1 MIHLLNFKGEI
12 IDFISE
18 DDGALFEAVHDRQQK
33 DKKETFDFT
42 ILSSRAEKFRER
54 NRVIT
59 KDSNG
64 QYREFIITGIS
75 DDMDG
80 LTDIQTNASYLEDI
94 GTAKPFVPGKLEN
107 MTTSQALYEVLRD
120 TGWEVAPD
128 TEYNGLKTTT
138 WTAHKAPYDVALQ
151 LETTYDMEL
160 DFYIELGSNKVEH
173 RYAVLKKPKRLFKG
187 KEVKFGKDLTG
198 LSREID
204 FSEIKTALMVVGPE
218 DDDGNT
224 TEVIVTDDQAQEQF
238 GLPQRYI
245 WDVYK
250 PESQNSDITERRLK
264 ALGENELDKIKTAS
278 VTYEISSLD
287 IDYLHQHESTS
298 IGDTIR
304 VKDTDFNPPLYLEAD
319 VIGEEYDLLGKESV
333 YSFGKVIRYREE
345 DLTQFFRQ
353 RLQEIREKL
362 NDDITN
368 LNTQLQ
374 ETAEY
379 TEKYYEQKIVK
390 QPEPPTNPVDDMLW
404 YDTSNPDV
412 SVLRRYRNGE
422 WHNQTASDVQ
432 QLGGMTREETIYNEL
447 VSTFEDLQLQHTMLQ
462 SDVYDVINSQYLVDT
477 QLKEQVQTDL
487 DSVSVVFNQIKTN
500 LDSMDKDTA
509 TIGKLMDTQA
519 MFQDYRE
526 NLQKLNDSLQNAKI
540 SIDERLKLLQQQYT
554 EEKLN
559 DAMTEVAKTLPNG
572 EWNSETGQLLADI
585 PNQEQLT
592 DLRTSLQAYTDG
604 QISNL
609 NSVLGKEI
617 DSKINTTKN
626 EISASI
632 SSVERKIDGIEVGGR
647 NLIRNSE
654 KITDYIILSNVEK
667 AGTYSLG
674 FEPHFTENIPSEFG
688 VYNGRNIVILPNDKP
703 RITHTFEVSE
713 DRIGKDIRL
722 FFGGTYMTHGDFT
735 NNGYISKVKL
745 EYGNVATDWTPAP
758 EDIED
763 RISNSKQ
770 EAQNAAIA
778 DAENK
783 LKPITTRVATTESDI
798 KVLQDGLK
806 LTATK
811 TEVEQTLNDKLTP
824 IQNQVNEQ
832 KATLDVLP
840 EQIASK
846 VSKSDYTT
854 DQNNIVS
861 RLDSAETERQQLSD
875 EINDRVT
882 LKNYETFKN
891 EITEDVNSV
900 QVGARNLLR
909 NSLTLEKYFDEPRE
923 SNIVD
928 VFDTNYAH
936 VTSSSL
942 FGYLVAT
949 ANRNKF
955 KPNTYTFSM
964 YVKTDTPFSMKVGY
978 RDNAPAIY
986 GNIDVTTEW
995 KRIVITFTTTEITT
1009 TGRYIYWYPNGN
1021 NLYFSHP
1028 KLETGNKV
1036 TDWSPAPEDI
1046 QEQITKAEQEAKKA
1060 SQDYTDAQDELAL
1073 TKANAY
1079 ADGVVSDEEQR
1090 AIEDAEQKLEQAKS
1104 HAVQKATE
1112 SEKIAKEYAES
1123 KVDNLN
1129 VGTRNLLLNSKERD
1143 DFIGLDE
1150 NYRYI
1155 SYELTQP
1162 LTVGREYTLAFEIY
1176 DLSGEPVRRVSY
1188 LPYDPTGERR
1198 DISVYD
1204 DEVKATFTATEQSM
1218 LMYIYKGL
1226 SGATDPTKEMVIK
1239 NAMLVEGNKVGDYS
1253 EAPEIID
1260 TRLTEM
1266 ETSITQNGEQI
1277 QDRVSLT
1284 EYNKT
1289 NKTLSQVISTL
1300 TQDTTNGLTYTFDEN
1315 GKITSFNV
1323 GNDGVK
1329 IRGDSVDIT
1338 VNDDFKVVA
1347 QDLNNKVDQD
1357 NIINRL
1363 NLSPEGLDIDVNNLG
1378 IRGGDSNE
1386 YLKLENDTIELHGS
1400 YTRTWQNSTDTN
1412 NVFTRFKDGHLR
1424 FRNNDFDRSIYIS
1437 DFGISTY
1444 LDGDP
1449 RNASGTLEFFDYT
1462 YDSGA
1467 RGVTLQSGLGVVALR
1482 ADSNRMVIEADDTVN
1497 IGSNKYSVYL
1507 RPYSNSRV
1515 GVNEFQFYVKL
1526 NPTADATDGV
1536 IKYGNITGSGTKM
1549 GSGIRFSKSQPIV
1562 YATNDNGDMGSGY
1575 FHAKGFQ
1582 GDWITKN
1589 TNVYACVNGELRVTD
1604 INGYNGGD
1612 IKYKDIRFKNYY
1624 ATSSE
1629 KYKYDIQKW
1638 DYEVLDVIKNDLQ
1651 LYSFKREEERGSDY
1665 ERNHRGV
1672 VIERETPTE
1681 WVHRDGVDNYEMLS
1695 WSLKAIQELAHAKDE
1710 QDEKIKEQSRIIEE
1724 QEKRMDD
1731 QEERLKKLEEL
1742 INAK

>member
-18 DDGALFEAVHDRQQK
+18 DDGALFEAAHDRQQK

-107 MTTSQALYEVLRD
+107 MTTSQALYEALRD

-173 RYAVLKKPKRLFKG
+173 RYAILKQPKRLFKG
-187 KEVKFGKDLTG
+187 KEIVFGKDLTG

-204 FSEIKTALMVVGPE
+204 FTEIKTALMVVGPE

-250 PESQNSDITERRLK
+250 PESQDSDITERRLK

-319 VIGEEYDLLGKESV
+319 VIGEEYDLLGKQSV
-333 YSFGKVIRYREE
+333 YSFGKVIRYSEE

-379 TEKYYEQKIVK
+379 TEKYYEQKIIK

-412 SVLRRYRNGE
+412 AVLRRYRNGE

-447 VSTFEDLQLQHTMLQ
+447 ISTFEDLQLQHTMLQ
-462 SDVYDVINSQYLVDT
+462 TDVYDVINSQYLVDT
-477 QLKEQVQTDL
+477 ELKEQVQTDL

-509 TIGKLMDTQA
+509 TIGKLVDTQA

-554 EEKLN
+554 EEKFN
-559 DAMTEVAKTLPNG
+559 DAMTEVANTLPNG

-592 DLRTSLQAYTDG
+592 DLKTTVNAYVDG
-604 QISNL
+604 EIKTLNDNL
-609 NSVLGKEI
+609 V
-617 DSKINTTKN
+617 DKINTDITATK
-626 EISASI
+626 EELSASV
-632 SSVERKIDGIEVGGR
+632 SSVQEQVNGLEVGAR
-647 NLIRNSE
+647 NLLVSYADQYNGLVKS
-654 KITDYIILSNVEK
+654 YIES
-667 AGTYSLG
+667 TQG
-674 FEPHFTENIPSEFG
+674 FEFSGWGVDLYSSEYINQKLKPEETYTISYDVEVIGLTDVDQQLEPTELGTGLILFDRATNDYLMHSRKETPREIGYTEHISETFEMKPG
-688 VYNGRNIVILPNDKP
+688 DYDLVAYSNLFRGSVIVDDTTNDDTNDSTETTQP
-703 RITHTFEVSE
+703 TTDEQNTETETNTAETTTDDTTSTQEPTQDTTTTDGTTDGTTDTTQTVEVSE
-713 DRIGKDIRL
+713 SDTIRI
-722 FFGGTYMTHGDFT
+722 T
-735 NNGYISKVKL
+735 NLKL
-745 EYGNVATDWTPAP
+745 EKGTVATDWTPAP
-758 EDIED
+758 EDFQNDLNSVSTSVEEQSTEISLMKDNIELKAD
-763 RISNSKQ
+763 KTTVTQQLGDVESKVQ
-770 EAQNAAIA
+770 DNKAQLGI
-778 DAENK
+778 
-783 LKPITTRVATTESDI
+783 
-798 KVLQDGLK
+798 
-806 LTATK
+806 
-811 TEVEQTLNDKLTP
+811 QTDEIN
-824 IQNQVNEQ
+824 
-832 KATLDVLP
+832 
-840 EQIASK
+840 SK
-846 VSKSDYTT
+846 VSESKYTA
-854 DQNNIVS
+854 DQENVVS
-861 RLDSAETERQQLSD
+861 RLDSAETERQQLSN

-882 LKNYETFKN
+882 L
-891 EITEDVNSV
+891 TEY
-900 QVGARNLLR
+900 Q
-909 NSLTLEKYFDEPRE
+909 
-923 SNIVD
+923 
-928 VFDTNYAH
+928 
-936 VTSSSL
+936 
-942 FGYLVAT
+942 
-949 ANRNKF
+949 
-955 KPNTYTFSM
+955 
-964 YVKTDTPFSMKVGY
+964 
-978 RDNAPAIY
+978 
-986 GNIDVTTEW
+986 
-995 KRIVITFTTTEITT
+995 
-1009 TGRYIYWYPNGN
+1009 
-1021 NLYFSHP
+1021 
-1028 KLETGNKV
+1028 
-1036 TDWSPAPEDI
+1036 
-1046 QEQITKAEQEAKKA
+1046 
-1060 SQDYTDAQDELAL
+1060 
-1073 TKANAY
+1073 
-1079 ADGVVSDEEQR
+1079 
-1090 AIEDAEQKLEQAKS
+1090 
-1104 HAVQKATE
+1104 
-1112 SEKIAKEYAES
+1112 
-1123 KVDNLN
+1123 NLN
-1129 VGTRNLLLNSKERD
+1129 IGTRNLMLNTNERD
-1143 DFIGLDE
+1143 DFIGVEDTELHIE
-1150 NYRYI
+1150 
-1155 SYELTQP
+1155 YEITRP
-1162 LTVGREYTLAFEIY
+1162 LTVGDEYTLSYEIY
-1176 DLSGEPVRRVSY
+1176 DLSGEPINRVSY
-1188 LPYDPTGERR
+1188 LPYAPEGERK
-1198 DISVYD
+1198 DVSVVD
-1204 DEVKATFTATEQSM
+1204 NKVIATFTAKAKSEK
-1218 LMYIYKGL
+1218 MYLYKGL
-1226 SGATDPTKEMVIK
+1226 AGMTDPTKDFVIK
-1239 NAMLVEGNKVGDYS
+1239 NAMLVEGNKAGDYA
-1253 EAPEIID
+1253 EAPEQAD
-1260 TRLTEM
+1260 TRLNEM
-1266 ETSITQNGEQI
+1266 ETSITQNGKQI

-1284 EYNKT
+1284 EFNES
-1289 NKTLSQVISTL
+1289 NKTLSQVVSTL

-1323 GNDGVK
+1323 GNDGVTIK
-1329 IRGDSVDIT
+1329 GDSVDIT
-1338 VNDDFKVVA
+1338 VNKDFQVIA
-1347 QDLNNKVDQD
+1347 QDVDNKVDQD

-1386 YLKLENDTIELHGS
+1386 YLNLKNDTIELHGT

-1462 YDSGA
+1462 YDSDT

-1549 GSGIRFSKSQPIV
+1549 GSGIRFSKSQPVV

-1575 FHAKGFQ
+1575 FYAEGLQ

-1589 TNVYACVNGELRVTD
+1589 TNLYACVHGELRVTG
-1604 INGYNGGD
+1604 IKGYNGGNPE
-1612 IKYKDIRFKNYY
+1612 YQDIRFKNWY

-1665 ERNHRGV
+1665 VRNHRGV
-1672 VIERETPTE
+1672 VIERETPIE

-1695 WSLKAIQELAHAKDE
+1695 WSLKAIQELAQAKDE

>member
-1 MIHLLNFKGEI
+1 MIHLLNFKDEI

-18 DDGALFEAVHDRQQK
+18 DDGALFEAKHNRQEK
-33 DKKETFDFT
+33 DKKETFDFS

-59 KDSNG
+59 QDSNG
-64 QYREFIITGIS
+64 KYREFIITGIS

-80 LTDIQTNASYLEDI
+80 ITEIQTNASYLEDI
-94 GTAKPFVPGKLEN
+94 GTAKPFVPGELKD
-107 MTTSQALYEVLRD
+107 MTVTQALYEVLRD

-138 WTAHKAPYDVALQ
+138 WTEHKAPYDVGLQ

-187 KEVKFGKDLTG
+187 KEIVFGKDLTG

-204 FSEIKTALMVVGPE
+204 FTEIKTALMVVGPE

-250 PESQNSDITERRLK
+250 PESQDKDITESKLK

-287 IDYLHQHESTS
+287 IDYLYQHETTS

-304 VKDTDFNPPLYLEAD
+304 VKDEDFNPPLYIEAE

-333 YSFGKVIRYREE
+333 YTFGKVIRYSEE

-353 RLQEIREKL
+353 RLQEIRKKL

-374 ETAEY
+374 ETVENAD
-379 TEKYYEQKIVK
+379 KYYEQKIIK
-390 QPEPPTNPVDDMLW
+390 QPEPPENPVDDMLW

-412 SVLRRYRNGE
+412 AVLRRYRNGE

-447 VSTFEDLQLQHTMLQ
+447 ISTFEDLQLQHSMLQ

-477 QLKEQVQTDL
+477 KLKEQVQTDL
-487 DSVSVVFNQIKTN
+487 DGVSVVFNQIKTN

-509 TIGKLMDTQA
+509 TIGKLIDTQA

-526 NLQKLNDSLQNAKI
+526 NLQKLNDSVQNAKI

-554 EEKLN
+554 EEKFN
-559 DAMTEVAKTLPNG
+559 DAMTEVANTLPNG
-572 EWNSETGQLLADI
+572 EWDSEKGRLLADI
-585 PNQEQLT
+585 PNQEQLNNLKT
-592 DLRTSLQAYTDG
+592 TVNDYIDG
-604 QISNL
+604 EIKTLNDNL
-609 NSVLGKEI
+609 V
-617 DSKINTTKN
+617 DKINTDIKATKEELN
-626 EISASI
+626 ASV
-632 SSVERKIDGIEVGGR
+632 SSVQEKVDGLEVGAR
-647 NLIRNSE
+647 NLLVSYADKYKGMVKPYIESTQSFEFSGWGANLYSSEYINQKLKPEETYTISYDVEVIRLTDLAEQLEPTGLSTGLILFDRTANDYVMHSRKEMPREIGYTEHISE
-654 KITDYIILSNVEK
+654 TFKMKSGNYDLIGYSNLFRGNVIVDNATDNETNDPTETTQDDTEEQNTTTDTNTTETTTDDTTSAQESTEDTTTD
-667 AGTYSLG
+667 GT
-674 FEPHFTENIPSEFG
+674 TTDTTKT
-688 VYNGRNIVILPNDKP
+688 V
-703 RITHTFEVSE
+703 EVSE
-713 DRIGKDIRL
+713 SDTIRI
-722 FFGGTYMTHGDFT
+722 T
-735 NNGYISKVKL
+735 NLKL
-745 EYGNVATDWTPAP
+745 EKGTVATDYTPAP
-758 EDIED
+758 EDFQNDISSISATVEEQNTELSLMKDSINLKADKTTVTQQLGTVESQVED
-763 RISNSKQ
+763 NT
-770 EAQNAAIA
+770 AQLNIQ
-778 DAENK
+778 AEEIN
-783 LKPITTRVATTESDI
+783 
-798 KVLQDGLK
+798 
-806 LTATK
+806 
-811 TEVEQTLNDKLTP
+811 
-824 IQNQVNEQ
+824 
-832 KATLDVLP
+832 
-840 EQIASK
+840 SK
-846 VSKSDYTT
+846 VSTSDYTA
-854 DQNNIVS
+854 DQENVVN

-882 LKNYETFKN
+882 LT
-891 EITEDVNSV
+891 
-900 QVGARNLLR
+900 
-909 NSLTLEKYFDEPRE
+909 KY
-923 SNIVD
+923 
-928 VFDTNYAH
+928 
-936 VTSSSL
+936 
-942 FGYLVAT
+942 
-949 ANRNKF
+949 
-955 KPNTYTFSM
+955 
-964 YVKTDTPFSMKVGY
+964 
-978 RDNAPAIY
+978 
-986 GNIDVTTEW
+986 
-995 KRIVITFTTTEITT
+995 
-1009 TGRYIYWYPNGN
+1009 
-1021 NLYFSHP
+1021 
-1028 KLETGNKV
+1028 
-1036 TDWSPAPEDI
+1036 
-1046 QEQITKAEQEAKKA
+1046 Q
-1060 SQDYTDAQDELAL
+1060 
-1073 TKANAY
+1073 
-1079 ADGVVSDEEQR
+1079 
-1090 AIEDAEQKLEQAKS
+1090 
-1104 HAVQKATE
+1104 
-1112 SEKIAKEYAES
+1112 
-1123 KVDNLN
+1123 NLN
-1129 VGTRNLLLNSKERD
+1129 IGTRNLMLNTNERD
-1143 DFIGLDE
+1143 DFIGVEDTELHIE
-1150 NYRYI
+1150 
-1155 SYELTQP
+1155 YEFTRP
-1162 LTVGREYTLAFEIY
+1162 LTVGDEYTLSYEIY
-1176 DLSGEPVRRVSY
+1176 DLSGEPINRVSY
-1188 LPYDPTGERR
+1188 YPYDPAGERR
-1198 DISVYD
+1198 NISVVD
-1204 DEVKATFTATEQSM
+1204 NKVIATFKAQAKSEK
-1218 LMYIYKGL
+1218 MYLYKGL
-1226 SGATDPTKEMVIK
+1226 AGMTDSTKDFVIK
-1239 NAMLVEGNKVGDYS
+1239 NAMLVEGNKAGDYA
-1253 EAPEIID
+1253 EAPEHSD
-1260 TRLTEM
+1260 TRLNEM
-1266 ETSITQNGEQI
+1266 ETSIKQNGEQI

-1284 EYNKT
+1284 EFNES

-1323 GNDGVK
+1323 GNDGVT

-1378 IRGGDSNE
+1378 IRGGDNNQ
-1386 YLKLENDTIELHGS
+1386 YLNIENDTIELHGS
-1400 YTRTWQNSTDTN
+1400 YTRTWQGSTDNN
-1412 NVFTRFKDGHLR
+1412 NVFTRLKDGHLR
-1424 FRNNDFDRSIYIS
+1424 FRNNDFDRSIYVS

-1497 IGSNKYSVYL
+1497 IGSNKYSVYI
-1507 RPYSNSRV
+1507 RPFANTRA
-1515 GVNEFQFYVKL
+1515 GVNEFQYYVKD
-1526 NPTADATDGV
+1526 NPTADETDGALL
-1536 IKYGNITGSGTKM
+1536 YGNLTGSGVKM
-1549 GSGIRFSKSQPIV
+1549 GSGIRFSKSAPVV
-1562 YATNDNGDMGSGY
+1562 YATNDNGDIGSGY
-1575 FHAKGFQ
+1575 FYGEGFQ

-1589 TNVYACVNGELRVTD
+1589 TNLYACVESNGSLRVTD
-1604 INGYNGGD
+1604 IMGYNGGD
-1612 IKYKDIRFKNYY
+1612 PNYRDIEAMRLNTYHSYAFANHSGKDVYFGVGYNELRITANDWWNGGNPKYQDIRFKSYY

-1672 VIERETPTE
+1672 VIERETPIE

-1710 QDEKIKEQSRIIEE
+1710 QDIIMQKQDERI
-1724 QEKRMDD
+1724 
-1731 QEERLKKLEEL
+1731 KKLEEL

>member
-18 DDGALFEAVHDRQQK
+18 DDGALFEAKHNRQQK
-33 DKKETFDFT
+33 DKKETFDFS

-59 KDSNG
+59 QDSNRK
-64 QYREFIITGIS
+64 YREFIITGIS

-80 LTDIQTNASYLEDI
+80 ITEIQTNASYLEDI

-107 MTTSQALYEVLRD
+107 MTTSQALYEALRD
-120 TGWEVAPD
+120 TGWEVSPD

-187 KEVKFGKDLTG
+187 KEIVFGKDLTG

-204 FSEIKTALMVVGPE
+204 FTEIKTALMVVGPE

-238 GLPQRYI
+238 GLPKRYI

-250 PESQNSDITERRLK
+250 PESQNSDITESKLK
-264 ALGENELDKIKTAS
+264 ALGENELNKIKTAS

-287 IDYLHQHESTS
+287 IDYLYQHETTS

-304 VKDTDFNPPLYLEAD
+304 VKDEDFNPPLYLEAE

-333 YSFGKVIRYREE
+333 YTFGKVIRYSEE

-374 ETAEY
+374 ETVENA
-379 TEKYYEQKIVK
+379 EKYYEQKIIK
-390 QPEPPTNPVDDMLW
+390 QPEPPENPVDDMLW

-412 SVLRRYRNGE
+412 AVLRRYRNGE

-447 VSTFEDLQLQHTMLQ
+447 ISTFEDLQLQHSMLQ

-477 QLKEQVQTDL
+477 ELKEQVQTDL

-509 TIGKLMDTQA
+509 TIGKLIDTQA

-526 NLQKLNDSLQNAKI
+526 NLQKLNDSVQNAKI

-554 EEKLN
+554 EEKFN

-585 PNQEQLT
+585 PNQEQLN
-592 DLRTSLQAYTDG
+592 DLKTTVNDYVDG
-604 QISNL
+604 EIQTLNDNL
-609 NSVLGKEI
+609 V
-617 DSKINTTKN
+617 DKINTDIKATK
-626 EISASI
+626 EELSASV
-632 SSVERKIDGIEVGGR
+632 SSVQEKVDGLEVGGR
-647 NLIRNSE
+647 NLIPAFTNSKWFHYSNAIIEDYKLTFPSGTDNLMSNIIIDIE
-654 KITDYIILSNVEK
+654 KDTNYVFTFNSDLGRYYLYPIIEGEQQGYIRTITE
-667 AGTYSLG
+667 
-674 FEPHFTENIPSEFG
+674 
-688 VYNGRNIVILPNDKP
+688 
-703 RITHTFEVSE
+703 
-713 DRIGKDIRL
+713 GKDVFKFNSGNATQIKL
-722 FFGGTYMTHGDFT
+722 LINSYSENFGLERNFW
-735 NNGYISKVKL
+735 NLKL
-745 EYGNVATDWTPAP
+745 EKGTVATDYTPAP
-758 EDIED
+758 EDFQNN
-763 RISNSKQ
+763 ISSISATV
-770 EAQNAAIA
+770 EEQNTELSLMKDNIDLKA
-778 DAENK
+778 DK
-783 LKPITTRVATTESDI
+783 TTVTQQ
-798 KVLQDGLK
+798 LG
-806 LTATK
+806 
-811 TEVEQTLNDKLTP
+811 EVESRVEDNTAQLN
-824 IQNQVNEQ
+824 IQSDEIN
-832 KATLDVLP
+832 
-840 EQIASK
+840 SK
-846 VSKSDYTT
+846 VSTSDYTA
-854 DQNNIVS
+854 DQENVVN

-882 LKNYETFKN
+882 L
-891 EITEDVNSV
+891 TEY
-900 QVGARNLLR
+900 Q
-909 NSLTLEKYFDEPRE
+909 
-923 SNIVD
+923 
-928 VFDTNYAH
+928 
-936 VTSSSL
+936 
-942 FGYLVAT
+942 
-949 ANRNKF
+949 
-955 KPNTYTFSM
+955 
-964 YVKTDTPFSMKVGY
+964 
-978 RDNAPAIY
+978 
-986 GNIDVTTEW
+986 
-995 KRIVITFTTTEITT
+995 
-1009 TGRYIYWYPNGN
+1009 
-1021 NLYFSHP
+1021 
-1028 KLETGNKV
+1028 
-1036 TDWSPAPEDI
+1036 
-1046 QEQITKAEQEAKKA
+1046 
-1060 SQDYTDAQDELAL
+1060 
-1073 TKANAY
+1073 
-1079 ADGVVSDEEQR
+1079 
-1090 AIEDAEQKLEQAKS
+1090 
-1104 HAVQKATE
+1104 
-1112 SEKIAKEYAES
+1112 
-1123 KVDNLN
+1123 NLN
-1129 VGTRNLLLNSKERD
+1129 IGTRNLMLNTNERD
-1143 DFIGLDE
+1143 DFIGVEDTELHIE
-1150 NYRYI
+1150 
-1155 SYELTQP
+1155 YELTRP
-1162 LTVGREYTLAFEIY
+1162 LTVGDEYTLSYEIY
-1176 DLSGEPVRRVSY
+1176 DLSGEQINRVSY
-1188 LPYDPTGERR
+1188 YPYDPAGEKK
-1198 DISVYD
+1198 DVSVVD
-1204 DEVKATFTATEQSM
+1204 NKVIATFTAQAKSEK
-1218 LMYIYKGL
+1218 MYLYKGL
-1226 SGATDPTKEMVIK
+1226 TGMTDPTKDFVIK
-1239 NAMLVEGNKVGDYS
+1239 NAMLVEGNKAGDYA
-1253 EAPEIID
+1253 EAPEQSD
-1260 TRLTEM
+1260 TRLNKM
-1266 ETSITQNGEQI
+1266 ETSINQNGEQI

-1284 EYNKT
+1284 EFNES
-1289 NKTLSQVISTL
+1289 NKTLSQVVSTL

-1323 GNDGVK
+1323 GNDGVT

-1347 QDLNNKVDQD
+1347 QDLDNKVDQD

-1386 YLKLENDTIELHGS
+1386 YLQLKNDTIELHGT

-1424 FRNNDFDRSIYIS
+1424 FRNNDEDRSIYIS

-1462 YDSGA
+1462 YDSNA

-1549 GSGIRFSKSQPIV
+1549 GSGIRFSKSAPVV

-1575 FHAKGFQ
+1575 FYAEGFQ

-1589 TNVYACVNGELRVTD
+1589 TNLYACVQSNGELRITD
-1604 INGYNGGD
+1604 IKGYNGGNPE
-1612 IKYKDIRFKNYY
+1612 YQDIRFKNWY

-1672 VIERETPTE
+1672 VIERETPIE
-1681 WVHRDGVDNYEMLS
+1681 WVHRDGVDNYEILS

-1710 QDEKIKEQSRIIEE
+1710 QDITMQKQDERIKKQDERI
-1724 QEKRMDD
+1724 
-1731 QEERLKKLEEL
+1731 KKLEEL

>member
-94 GTAKPFVPGKLEN
+94 GTAKPFLPGKLEN

-138 WTAHKAPYDVALQ
+138 WTEHKAPYDVALQ

-173 RYAVLKKPKRLFKG
+173 RYAVLKQPKRLFKG
-187 KEVKFGKDLTG
+187 KEIVFGKDLTG

-204 FSEIKTALMVVGPE
+204 FTEIKTALMVVGPE

-250 PESQNSDITERRLK
+250 PESQDSDITESRLK

-278 VTYEISSLD
+278 VSYEISSLD
-287 IDYLHQHESTS
+287 IDYLYQHETTS

-304 VKDTDFNPPLYLEAD
+304 VKDEDFNPPLYLEAE

-353 RLQEIREKL
+353 RLQKIREKL

-379 TEKYYEQKIVK
+379 TEKYYEQKIIK

-412 SVLRRYRNGE
+412 AVLRRYRNGE

-462 SDVYDVINSQYLVDT
+462 TDVYDVINSQYLVDT

-487 DSVSVVFNQIKTN
+487 DSVSLVFNQIKTN

-509 TIGKLMDTQA
+509 TIGKLIDTQA

-540 SIDERLKLLQQQYT
+540 SIDERIKLLQQQYT
-554 EEKLN
+554 EEKFN

-592 DLRTSLQAYTDG
+592 DLKTTVNAYVDG
-604 QISNL
+604 EIKTLNDNL
-609 NSVLGKEI
+609 V
-617 DSKINTTKN
+617 DKINTDITATK
-626 EISASI
+626 EELSASV
-632 SSVERKIDGIEVGGR
+632 SSVQEQVNGLEIGAR
-647 NLIRNSE
+647 NLLVSYADQYNGLVKSYIESTQSFVFSGFGDNLYSSE
-654 KITDYIILSNVEK
+654 YINQKLKPEETYTISYDVEVIGLTDVAEQLEPTMLSTGLILFDRTTSDFAMHARKKMPREIGYTEHISETFEMKTGDYDLIGYSNLFRGNVIVDD
-667 AGTYSLG
+667 TTDNDTSDT
-674 FEPHFTENIPSEFG
+674 TENTQPTTDEQNTTTDTNTTETTTDDTTSAQEPIQETTTDDTTTETPTQDTTTDTTGSA
-688 VYNGRNIVILPNDKP
+688 NDGTQEP
-703 RITHTFEVSE
+703 TDDTTTDTTQTVEVSE
-713 DRIGKDIRL
+713 SDTIRI
-722 FFGGTYMTHGDFT
+722 T
-735 NNGYISKVKL
+735 NLKL
-745 EYGNVATDWTPAP
+745 EKGTVATDWTPAP
-758 EDIED
+758 ENFKNDISSIGATVEEQNTELSLMKDNINLKADKTTVTQQLGTVESKVED
-763 RISNSKQ
+763 NTAQLNIQSK
-770 EAQNAAIA
+770 EIN
-778 DAENK
+778 
-783 LKPITTRVATTESDI
+783 
-798 KVLQDGLK
+798 
-806 LTATK
+806 
-811 TEVEQTLNDKLTP
+811 
-824 IQNQVNEQ
+824 
-832 KATLDVLP
+832 
-840 EQIASK
+840 SK
-846 VSKSDYTT
+846 VSTSDYTA
-854 DQNNIVS
+854 DQENVVN
-861 RLDSAETERQQLSD
+861 RLDSAETERKQLSD

-882 LKNYETFKN
+882 L
-891 EITEDVNSV
+891 TEY
-900 QVGARNLLR
+900 Q
-909 NSLTLEKYFDEPRE
+909 
-923 SNIVD
+923 
-928 VFDTNYAH
+928 
-936 VTSSSL
+936 
-942 FGYLVAT
+942 
-949 ANRNKF
+949 
-955 KPNTYTFSM
+955 
-964 YVKTDTPFSMKVGY
+964 
-978 RDNAPAIY
+978 
-986 GNIDVTTEW
+986 
-995 KRIVITFTTTEITT
+995 
-1009 TGRYIYWYPNGN
+1009 
-1021 NLYFSHP
+1021 
-1028 KLETGNKV
+1028 
-1036 TDWSPAPEDI
+1036 
-1046 QEQITKAEQEAKKA
+1046 
-1060 SQDYTDAQDELAL
+1060 
-1073 TKANAY
+1073 
-1079 ADGVVSDEEQR
+1079 
-1090 AIEDAEQKLEQAKS
+1090 
-1104 HAVQKATE
+1104 
-1112 SEKIAKEYAES
+1112 
-1123 KVDNLN
+1123 NLN
-1129 VGTRNLLLNSKERD
+1129 IGTRNLMLDTKERN
-1143 DFIGLDE
+1143 DFRGLDDS
-1150 NYRYI
+1150 YRYI
-1155 SYELTQP
+1155 SYELTRP
-1162 LTVGREYTLAFEIY
+1162 LTVGDEYTLSYEIY
-1176 DLSGEPVRRVSY
+1176 DLSGEPINRVSY
-1188 LPYDPTGERR
+1188 LPYNPTGERK
-1198 DISVYD
+1198 DVSVVD
-1204 DEVKATFTATEQSM
+1204 NKVIATFTAQAKSEK
-1218 LMYIYKGL
+1218 MYLYKGL
-1226 SGATDPTKEMVIK
+1226 AGLTDPTKDFVIK
-1239 NAMLVEGNKVGDYS
+1239 NAMLVEGNKAGDYA
-1253 EAPEIID
+1253 EAPEQAD

-1277 QDRVSLT
+1277 QERVSLT
-1284 EYNKT
+1284 EFNES
-1289 NKTLSQVISTL
+1289 NKTLSQVVSTL

-1323 GNDGVK
+1323 GNDGVTIK
-1329 IRGDSVDIT
+1329 GDSVDIT
-1338 VNDDFKVVA
+1338 VNDDFQVVA
-1347 QDLNNKVDQD
+1347 QDLNKKVDQD

-1378 IRGGDSNE
+1378 IRGGDSNQ
-1386 YLKLENDTIELHGS
+1386 YLNIENDTIELHGS
-1400 YTRTWQNSTDTN
+1400 YTRTWQGSTDN
-1412 NVFTRFKDGHLR
+1412 NDVFTRLKDGHLR
-1424 FRNNDFDRSIYIS
+1424 FRNNDLSRSIYVS

-1497 IGSNKYSVYL
+1497 IGSNKYSVYI
-1507 RPYSNSRV
+1507 RPFVNTRV
-1515 GVNEFQFYVKL
+1515 GANEFQYYVKD
-1526 NPTADATDGV
+1526 NPTPDETDGV
-1536 IKYGNITGSGTKM
+1536 LLYGNLTGSGTKM
-1549 GSGIRFSKSQPIV
+1549 GSGIRFSKSAPVV

-1575 FHAKGFQ
+1575 FYSEGFQ
-1582 GDWITKN
+1582 GDWLTKN
-1589 TNVYACVNGELRVTD
+1589 TNLYACVQSNGSLRVTD
-1604 INGYNGGD
+1604 IMGYNGGD
-1612 IKYKDIRFKNYY
+1612 PNYRDIEAMRLNTYHSYAFANHSGKDVYFGVGYNELRITANNWWNGGSPKYQDIRFKNYY

-1672 VIERETPTE
+1672 VIERETPIE
-1681 WVHRDGVDNYEMLS
+1681 WVHKDGVDNYEMLS

-1710 QDEKIKEQSRIIEE
+1710 QDIIMQKQDERI
-1724 QEKRMDD
+1724 
-1731 QEERLKKLEEL
+1731 KKLEEL

>member
-18 DDGALFEAVHDRQQK
+18 DDGALFEAKHNRQQK
-33 DKKETFDFT
+33 DKKETFDFS

-59 KDSNG
+59 QDSNG
-64 QYREFIITGIS
+64 QYREFIVTGIS

-80 LTDIQTNASYLEDI
+80 ITEIQTNASYLEDI
-94 GTAKPFVPGKLEN
+94 GTAKPFVPGELKD
-107 MTTSQALYEVLRD
+107 MTVTQALYEVLRD

-138 WTAHKAPYDVALQ
+138 WTEHKSPYDVGLQ

-187 KEVKFGKDLTG
+187 KEIVFGKDLTG

-204 FSEIKTALMVVGPE
+204 FTEIKTALMVVGPE

-250 PESQNSDITERRLK
+250 PESQDSDITESRLK

-287 IDYLHQHESTS
+287 IDYLYQHETTS

-304 VKDTDFNPPLYLEAD
+304 VKDEDFNPPLYLEAE

-333 YSFGKVIRYREE
+333 YTFGKVIRYSEE

-374 ETAEY
+374 KTVENAD
-379 TEKYYEQKIVK
+379 KYYEQKIIK
-390 QPEPPTNPVDDMLW
+390 QPEPPENPVDDMLW

-412 SVLRRYRNGE
+412 AVLRRYRNGE

-447 VSTFEDLQLQHTMLQ
+447 ISTFEDLQLQHSMLQ

-477 QLKEQVQTDL
+477 KLKEQVQTDL
-487 DSVSVVFNQIKTN
+487 DGVSVVFNQIKTN

-509 TIGKLMDTQA
+509 TIGKLIDTQA

-526 NLQKLNDSLQNAKI
+526 NLQKLNDSVQNAKI

-554 EEKLN
+554 EEKFN
-559 DAMTEVAKTLPNG
+559 DAMTEVANTLPNG
-572 EWNSETGQLLADI
+572 EWDSETGRLLADI
-585 PNQEQLT
+585 PNQEQLN
-592 DLRTSLQAYTDG
+592 DLKTTVNDYVDG
-604 QISNL
+604 EIQTLNDNL
-609 NSVLGKEI
+609 V
-617 DSKINTTKN
+617 DKINTDIKATKKELSASVSSVQEKVDGLEVGARN
-626 EISASI
+626 LLVSYADQYKDMVKPYIESTQNFEFSGWGDNLYSTEYINQKLKPEETYTISYDVEVIGLTDVAEQLEPTMLSTGLILFDRTANDYVMRSRKEMPREIGYTEHISEKFEMKTGDYALIGYSNLFSGNVIVDDTTDNDTSDTTESTQTNTEEQNTTTDTNTTETTTNAEISSQEPTEDATT
-632 SSVERKIDGIEVGGR
+632 DGTT
-647 NLIRNSE
+647 
-654 KITDYIILSNVEK
+654 TDTTQTV
-667 AGTYSLG
+667 
-674 FEPHFTENIPSEFG
+674 
-688 VYNGRNIVILPNDKP
+688 
-703 RITHTFEVSE
+703 EVSE
-713 DRIGKDIRL
+713 NDTIRI
-722 FFGGTYMTHGDFT
+722 T
-735 NNGYISKVKL
+735 NLKL
-745 EYGNVATDWTPAP
+745 EKGTVATDYTPAP
-758 EDIED
+758 EDFKND
-763 RISNSKQ
+763 ISSIGATVEEQSTEISLMKDNIDLK
-770 EAQNAAIA
+770 A
-778 DAENK
+778 DK
-783 LKPITTRVATTESDI
+783 TTVTQQ
-798 KVLQDGLK
+798 LG
-806 LTATK
+806 
-811 TEVEQTLNDKLTP
+811 EVESRVEDNTAQLN
-824 IQNQVNEQ
+824 IQSDEIN
-832 KATLDVLP
+832 
-840 EQIASK
+840 SK
-846 VSKSDYTT
+846 VSTSDYTA
-854 DQNNIVS
+854 DQENVVN

-882 LKNYETFKN
+882 L
-891 EITEDVNSV
+891 TEY
-900 QVGARNLLR
+900 Q
-909 NSLTLEKYFDEPRE
+909 
-923 SNIVD
+923 
-928 VFDTNYAH
+928 
-936 VTSSSL
+936 
-942 FGYLVAT
+942 
-949 ANRNKF
+949 
-955 KPNTYTFSM
+955 
-964 YVKTDTPFSMKVGY
+964 
-978 RDNAPAIY
+978 
-986 GNIDVTTEW
+986 
-995 KRIVITFTTTEITT
+995 
-1009 TGRYIYWYPNGN
+1009 
-1021 NLYFSHP
+1021 
-1028 KLETGNKV
+1028 
-1036 TDWSPAPEDI
+1036 
-1046 QEQITKAEQEAKKA
+1046 
-1060 SQDYTDAQDELAL
+1060 
-1073 TKANAY
+1073 
-1079 ADGVVSDEEQR
+1079 
-1090 AIEDAEQKLEQAKS
+1090 
-1104 HAVQKATE
+1104 
-1112 SEKIAKEYAES
+1112 
-1123 KVDNLN
+1123 NLN
-1129 VGTRNLLLNSKERD
+1129 IGTRNLMLNTNERD
-1143 DFIGLDE
+1143 DFIGVEDTELHIE
-1150 NYRYI
+1150 
-1155 SYELTQP
+1155 YEFTRP
-1162 LTVGREYTLAFEIY
+1162 LTVGDEYTLSYEIY
-1176 DLSGEPVRRVSY
+1176 DLSGEPINRVSY
-1188 LPYDPTGERR
+1188 YPYDPAGERK
-1198 DISVYD
+1198 DVSVVD
-1204 DEVKATFTATEQSM
+1204 NKVIATFKAQAKSEK
-1218 LMYIYKGL
+1218 MYLYKGL
-1226 SGATDPTKEMVIK
+1226 AGMTDPTKDFVIK
-1239 NAMLVEGNKVGDYS
+1239 NAMLVEGNKAGDYA
-1253 EAPEIID
+1253 EAPEQSD
-1260 TRLTEM
+1260 TRLNEM
-1266 ETSITQNGEQI
+1266 ETSIKQNGEQI

-1284 EYNKT
+1284 EFNES
-1289 NKTLSQVISTL
+1289 NKTLSQVVSTL

-1323 GNDGVK
+1323 GNDGVT

-1378 IRGGDSNE
+1378 IRGGDNNQ
-1386 YLKLENDTIELHGS
+1386 YLNIENDTIELHGS
-1400 YTRTWQNSTDTN
+1400 YTRTWQGSTDNN
-1412 NVFTRFKDGHLR
+1412 NVFTRLKDGHLR

-1462 YDSGA
+1462 YDSNA

-1497 IGSNKYSVYL
+1497 IGSNKYSVYI
-1507 RPYSNSRV
+1507 RPFVNTRA
-1515 GVNEFQFYVKL
+1515 GVNEFQYYVKD
-1526 NPTADATDGV
+1526 NPTVDETDGV
-1536 IKYGNITGSGTKM
+1536 LLYGNLTGTGTKM
-1549 GSGIRFSKSQPIV
+1549 GSGIRFGKSAPVV
-1562 YATNDNGDMGSGY
+1562 YATNDNGDIGSGY
-1575 FHAKGFQ
+1575 FYSEGFQ
-1582 GDWITKN
+1582 GDWLTKN
-1589 TNVYACVNGELRVTD
+1589 TNLYACVQSNGSLRVTD
-1604 INGYNGGD
+1604 IMGYNGGD
-1612 IKYKDIRFKNYY
+1612 PNYRDIEAMRLNTYHSYAFANHSGKDVYFGVGYNELRITANDWWNGGSPKYQDIRFKSYY

-1672 VIERETPTE
+1672 VIERETPIE

-1710 QDEKIKEQSRIIEE
+1710 QDIIMQKQDERI
-1724 QEKRMDD
+1724 
-1731 QEERLKKLEEL
+1731 KKLEEL

>member
-42 ILSSRAEKFRER
+42 ILSSRAKKFRER

-94 GTAKPFVPGKLEN
+94 GTAKPFLPGKFEN
-107 MTTSQALYEVLRD
+107 MTTSQALSEVLRD

-138 WTAHKAPYDVALQ
+138 WTEHKPPYDVALQ

-173 RYAVLKKPKRLFKG
+173 RYAILKQPKRLFKG
-187 KEVKFGKDLTG
+187 KEIVFGKDLTG

-204 FSEIKTALMVVGPE
+204 FTEIKTALMVVGPE
-218 DDDGNT
+218 DDNGNT

-250 PESQNSDITERRLK
+250 PESQDSDITESRLK

-304 VKDTDFNPPLYLEAD
+304 VKDTDFNPPLYLEAE

-333 YSFGKVIRYREE
+333 YSFGKVIRYNEE

-379 TEKYYEQKIVK
+379 TEKYYEQKIIK

-412 SVLRRYRNGE
+412 AVLRRYRNGE

-447 VSTFEDLQLQHTMLQ
+447 VSTFEDLQLQHSMLQ

-487 DSVSVVFNQIKTN
+487 DSVSLVFNQIKTN

-509 TIGKLMDTQA
+509 TIGKLIDTQA

-554 EEKLN
+554 EEKFN
-559 DAMTEVAKTLPNG
+559 DAMTEVANTLPNG

-592 DLRTSLQAYTDG
+592 DLKTTVNAYVDG
-604 QISNL
+604 EIKTLNDNL
-609 NSVLGKEI
+609 V
-617 DSKINTTKN
+617 DKINTDITATK
-626 EISASI
+626 EELSASV
-632 SSVERKIDGIEVGGR
+632 SSVQEQVNGLEIGAR
-647 NLIRNSE
+647 NLLVSYADQYNGLVESYIESTESFEFSDWGADLYSSE
-654 KITDYIILSNVEK
+654 YINQKLEPTEKYTISYDVEVIGLTDVDQQLEPTKLSTGLILFDRATNDYVMRSRKEMPREI
-667 AGTYSLG
+667 GY
-674 FEPHFTENIPSEFG
+674 TENITETFEMKPGDYALIAYSNLFSGNVIVDDATQNDSNNTTESTQPTTDEQNTTTDTNTTETTTDDTTSTQEPTQDTTTDDTTDDTTTDTTQTVKVSESDT
-688 VYNGRNIVILPNDKP
+688 I
-703 RITHTFEVSE
+703 RITN
-713 DRIGKDIRL
+713 L
-722 FFGGTYMTHGDFT
+722 
-735 NNGYISKVKL
+735 KL
-745 EYGNVATDWTPAP
+745 EKGTVATDWTPAP
-758 EDIED
+758 EDFKND
-763 RISNSKQ
+763 ISSIGATVVEQDTEIKLMKDNINLK
-770 EAQNAAIA
+770 A
-778 DAENK
+778 DK
-783 LKPITTRVATTESDI
+783 STVTQQL
-798 KVLQDGLK
+798 G
-806 LTATK
+806 
-811 TEVEQTLNDKLTP
+811 EVESQVQDNTAQLG
-824 IQNQVNEQ
+824 IQADEI
-832 KATLDVLP
+832 K
-840 EQIASK
+840 SK
-846 VSKSDYTT
+846 VSESKYTA
-854 DQNNIVS
+854 DQENVVS

-882 LKNYETFKN
+882 L
-891 EITEDVNSV
+891 TEY
-900 QVGARNLLR
+900 Q
-909 NSLTLEKYFDEPRE
+909 
-923 SNIVD
+923 
-928 VFDTNYAH
+928 
-936 VTSSSL
+936 
-942 FGYLVAT
+942 
-949 ANRNKF
+949 
-955 KPNTYTFSM
+955 
-964 YVKTDTPFSMKVGY
+964 
-978 RDNAPAIY
+978 
-986 GNIDVTTEW
+986 
-995 KRIVITFTTTEITT
+995 
-1009 TGRYIYWYPNGN
+1009 
-1021 NLYFSHP
+1021 
-1028 KLETGNKV
+1028 
-1036 TDWSPAPEDI
+1036 
-1046 QEQITKAEQEAKKA
+1046 
-1060 SQDYTDAQDELAL
+1060 
-1073 TKANAY
+1073 
-1079 ADGVVSDEEQR
+1079 
-1090 AIEDAEQKLEQAKS
+1090 
-1104 HAVQKATE
+1104 
-1112 SEKIAKEYAES
+1112 
-1123 KVDNLN
+1123 NLN
-1129 VGTRNLLLNSKERD
+1129 IGTRNLMLNTNERD
-1143 DFIGLDE
+1143 DFIGVEDT
-1150 NYRYI
+1150 
-1155 SYELTQP
+1155 ELHIEYQFTRP
-1162 LTVGREYTLAFEIY
+1162 LTVGDEYTLSYEIY
-1176 DLSGEPVRRVSY
+1176 DLSGEPINRVSY
-1188 LPYDPTGERR
+1188 SPYDPTGERK
-1198 DISVYD
+1198 DVSVVD
-1204 DEVKATFTATEQSM
+1204 NKVIATFTAQAKSEK
-1218 LMYIYKGL
+1218 MYLYKGL
-1226 SGATDPTKEMVIK
+1226 AGMTDPTKDFVIK
-1239 NAMLVEGNKVGDYS
+1239 NAMLVEGNKAGDYA
-1253 EAPEIID
+1253 EAPEQAD
-1260 TRLTEM
+1260 TRLNEM
-1266 ETSITQNGEQI
+1266 ETSITQNGKQI

-1284 EYNKT
+1284 EFNES

-1323 GNDGVK
+1323 GNDGVTIK
-1329 IRGDSVDIT
+1329 GDSVDIT
-1338 VNDDFKVVA
+1338 VNKDFQVIA
-1347 QDLNNKVDQD
+1347 QDVDNKVDQD

-1378 IRGGDSNE
+1378 IRGGGSNE
-1386 YLKLENDTIELHGS
+1386 YLKLENDTIELHGT

-1424 FRNNDFDRSIYIS
+1424 FRNNDFDRSIYVS

-1449 RNASGTLEFFDYT
+1449 REASGTLEFFDYT
-1462 YDSGA
+1462 YDSNA

-1507 RPYSNSRV
+1507 RPFSNTRV

-1526 NPTADATDGV
+1526 NSTADATDGV
-1536 IKYGNITGSGTKM
+1536 LKYGNLTGSGTKM
-1549 GSGIRFSKSQPIV
+1549 GSGIRFSKSAPVI

-1575 FHAKGFQ
+1575 FYAEGFQ
-1582 GDWITKN
+1582 GDWLTKN
-1589 TNVYACVNGELRVTD
+1589 TNLYACVQSNGELRITD
-1604 INGYNGGD
+1604 IKGYNGGNPE
-1612 IKYKDIRFKNYY
+1612 YQDIRFKNWY

-1672 VIERETPTE
+1672 VIERETPIE

-1724 QEKRMDD
+1724 QEKRMND

>member
-138 WTAHKAPYDVALQ
+138 WTEHKAPYDVALQ

-173 RYAVLKKPKRLFKG
+173 RYAVLKQPKRLFKG
-187 KEVKFGKDLTG
+187 KEIVFGKDLTG

-204 FSEIKTALMVVGPE
+204 FTEIKTALMVVGPE

-250 PESQNSDITERRLK
+250 PESQDSDITESRLK

-278 VTYEISSLD
+278 VSYEISSLD
-287 IDYLHQHESTS
+287 IDYLYQHETTS

-304 VKDTDFNPPLYLEAD
+304 VKDEDFNPPLYLEAE

-353 RLQEIREKL
+353 RLQKIREKL

-374 ETAEY
+374 KTAEY
-379 TEKYYEQKIVK
+379 TEKYYEQKIIK

-412 SVLRRYRNGE
+412 AVLRRYRNGE

-462 SDVYDVINSQYLVDT
+462 TDVYDVINSQYLVDT
-477 QLKEQVQTDL
+477 ELKEQVQTDL

-500 LDSMDKDTA
+500 LDSMDKETA
-509 TIGKLMDTQA
+509 TIGKLIDTQA
-519 MFQDYRE
+519 MFQNYRE

-554 EEKLN
+554 EEKFN
-559 DAMTEVAKTLPNG
+559 DAMTEVANTLPNG

-592 DLRTSLQAYTDG
+592 DLKTTVNAYVDG
-604 QISNL
+604 EIKTLNDNL
-609 NSVLGKEI
+609 V
-617 DSKINTTKN
+617 DKINTDITATK
-626 EISASI
+626 EELSASV
-632 SSVERKIDGIEVGGR
+632 SSVEEKVDGLEVGAR
-647 NLIRNSE
+647 NLLVSYA
-654 KITDYIILSNVEK
+654 DQ
-667 AGTYSLG
+667 
-674 FEPHFTENIPSEFG
+674 
-688 VYNGRNIVILPNDKP
+688 YNGLVKSYIESTESFEFSGWGSNLYSSEYINQKLKPEEKYTISYDVEVIGLTDVDQQLEPTKLGIGLILYDRTTNDYVMISRKEMPREIGYTEHISETFEMKTGDYDLIGYSNLFRGNVIVDDATDNDTSDTTESTQP
-703 RITHTFEVSE
+703 TTDEQNTTTDTNTTETTTDDTTSAQEPIQETTTDDTTTETPTQDTTTDTTGSANDGTQEPTDDTTTDTTQTVEVSE
-713 DRIGKDIRL
+713 SDTIRI
-722 FFGGTYMTHGDFT
+722 T
-735 NNGYISKVKL
+735 NLKL
-745 EYGNVATDWTPAP
+745 EKGTVATDWTPAP
-758 EDIED
+758 EDFKNDISSIGATVEEQNTELSLMKDNINLKADKTTVTQQLGTVESKVED
-763 RISNSKQ
+763 NT
-770 EAQNAAIA
+770 AQ
-778 DAENK
+778 
-783 LKPITTRVATTESDI
+783 
-798 KVLQDGLK
+798 
-806 LTATK
+806 
-811 TEVEQTLNDKLTP
+811 LN
-824 IQNQVNEQ
+824 IQSEEIN
-832 KATLDVLP
+832 
-840 EQIASK
+840 SK
-846 VSKSDYTT
+846 VSTSDYTA
-854 DQNNIVS
+854 DQENVVN

-882 LKNYETFKN
+882 L
-891 EITEDVNSV
+891 TEY
-900 QVGARNLLR
+900 Q
-909 NSLTLEKYFDEPRE
+909 
-923 SNIVD
+923 
-928 VFDTNYAH
+928 
-936 VTSSSL
+936 
-942 FGYLVAT
+942 
-949 ANRNKF
+949 
-955 KPNTYTFSM
+955 
-964 YVKTDTPFSMKVGY
+964 
-978 RDNAPAIY
+978 
-986 GNIDVTTEW
+986 
-995 KRIVITFTTTEITT
+995 
-1009 TGRYIYWYPNGN
+1009 
-1021 NLYFSHP
+1021 
-1028 KLETGNKV
+1028 
-1036 TDWSPAPEDI
+1036 
-1046 QEQITKAEQEAKKA
+1046 
-1060 SQDYTDAQDELAL
+1060 
-1073 TKANAY
+1073 
-1079 ADGVVSDEEQR
+1079 
-1090 AIEDAEQKLEQAKS
+1090 
-1104 HAVQKATE
+1104 
-1112 SEKIAKEYAES
+1112 
-1123 KVDNLN
+1123 NLN
-1129 VGTRNLLLNSKERD
+1129 IGTRNLMLNTNERD
-1143 DFIGLDE
+1143 DFIGVEDTELHIE
-1150 NYRYI
+1150 
-1155 SYELTQP
+1155 YELTRP
-1162 LTVGREYTLAFEIY
+1162 LTVGDEYTLSYEIY
-1176 DLSGEPVRRVSY
+1176 DLSGELINRVSY
-1188 LPYDPTGERR
+1188 YPYDPAGKRK
-1198 DISVYD
+1198 DVSVVD
-1204 DEVKATFTATEQSM
+1204 NKVIATFTAQAKSEK
-1218 LMYIYKGL
+1218 MYLYKGL
-1226 SGATDPTKEMVIK
+1226 AGMTDPTKDFVIK
-1239 NAMLVEGNKVGDYS
+1239 NAMLVEGNKAGDYA
-1253 EAPEIID
+1253 EAPEQSD
-1260 TRLTEM
+1260 TRLNEM
-1266 ETSITQNGEQI
+1266 ETSITQNGKQI

-1284 EYNKT
+1284 EFNES

-1323 GNDGVK
+1323 GNDGVTIK
-1329 IRGDSVDIT
+1329 GDSVDIT

-1378 IRGGDSNE
+1378 IRGGDSNQ
-1386 YLKLENDTIELHGS
+1386 YLNIENDTIELHGS
-1400 YTRTWQNSTDTN
+1400 YTRTWQGSTDNN
-1412 NVFTRFKDGHLR
+1412 NVFTRLKDGHLR
-1424 FRNNDFDRSIYIS
+1424 FRNNDLSRSIYVS

-1497 IGSNKYSVYL
+1497 IGSNKYSVYI
-1507 RPYSNSRV
+1507 RPFANTRV
-1515 GVNEFQFYVKL
+1515 GANEFQYYVKD
-1526 NPTADATDGV
+1526 NPTADETDGV
-1536 IKYGNITGSGTKM
+1536 LLYGNLTGSGTKM
-1549 GSGIRFSKSQPIV
+1549 GSGIRFSKSAPVV
-1562 YATNDNGDMGSGY
+1562 YATNDNGDIGSGY
-1575 FHAKGFQ
+1575 FYGEGFQ
-1582 GDWITKN
+1582 GDWLTKN
-1589 TNVYACVNGELRVTD
+1589 TNLYACVQSNGSLRVTD
-1604 INGYNGGD
+1604 IMGYNGGD
-1612 IKYKDIRFKNYY
+1612 PNYRDIEAMRLNTYHSYAFANHSGKDVYFGVGYNELRITANNWWNGGSPKYQDIRFKNYY

-1672 VIERETPTE
+1672 VIERETPIE

-1710 QDEKIKEQSRIIEE
+1710 QDIIMQKQDERI
-1724 QEKRMDD
+1724 
-1731 QEERLKKLEEL
+1731 KKLEEL

>member
-59 KDSNG
+59 KDSDG

-107 MTTSQALYEVLRD
+107 MTTSQALYEALRD

-138 WTAHKAPYDVALQ
+138 WTEHKAPYDVALQ

-173 RYAVLKKPKRLFKG
+173 RYAVLKQSKRLFKG
-187 KEVKFGKDLTG
+187 KEIVFGKDLTG

-204 FSEIKTALMVVGPE
+204 FTEIKTALMVVGPE
-218 DDDGNT
+218 DDNGNT

-250 PESQNSDITERRLK
+250 PESQDSDITESRLK

-304 VKDTDFNPPLYLEAD
+304 VKDTDFNPPLYLEAE

-333 YSFGKVIRYREE
+333 YSFGKVIRYNEE

-379 TEKYYEQKIVK
+379 TEKYYEQKIIK

-412 SVLRRYRNGE
+412 AVLRRYRNGE

-447 VSTFEDLQLQHTMLQ
+447 VSTFEDLQLQHSMLQ
-462 SDVYDVINSQYLVDT
+462 TDVYDVINSQYLVDT

-509 TIGKLMDTQA
+509 TIGKLIDTQA

-554 EEKLN
+554 EEKFN

-592 DLRTSLQAYTDG
+592 DLKTTVNAYVDG
-604 QISNL
+604 EIKTLNDNL
-609 NSVLGKEI
+609 V
-617 DSKINTTKN
+617 DKINTDITATK
-626 EISASI
+626 EELSASV
-632 SSVERKIDGIEVGGR
+632 SSVEEKVDGLEVGAR
-647 NLIRNSE
+647 NLLVSYA
-654 KITDYIILSNVEK
+654 DQ
-667 AGTYSLG
+667 
-674 FEPHFTENIPSEFG
+674 
-688 VYNGRNIVILPNDKP
+688 YNGLVKSYIESTQGFDFSGWGVDLYSSEYINQKLEPKETYTISYDVEVIGLTDVDQQLEPTMLSTGLILFDRATNNYVMRSRKEMPREIGYTEHISETFEMKTGDYDLIVYSNLFRGSVIVDDTSDTTESTQPTTDEQNTTTDTNTTETTTDNTTSTQEPTND
-703 RITHTFEVSE
+703 TTTTDDTTTDGTTTDTTQTVEVSE
-713 DRIGKDIRL
+713 SDTIRI
-722 FFGGTYMTHGDFT
+722 T
-735 NNGYISKVKL
+735 NLSLKKGA
-745 EYGNVATDWTPAP
+745 VATDWTPAP
-758 EDIED
+758 EDFKND
-763 RISNSKQ
+763 ISSIGATV
-770 EAQNAAIA
+770 EEQNTEISLMKDDINLKA
-778 DAENK
+778 DK
-783 LKPITTRVATTESDI
+783 TTVTQQ
-798 KVLQDGLK
+798 LG
-806 LTATK
+806 
-811 TEVEQTLNDKLTP
+811 EVESRVEDNTAQLN
-824 IQNQVNEQ
+824 IQSDEIN
-832 KATLDVLP
+832 
-840 EQIASK
+840 SK
-846 VSKSDYTT
+846 VSTSDYTA
-854 DQNNIVS
+854 DQENVVN

-882 LKNYETFKN
+882 L
-891 EITEDVNSV
+891 TEY
-900 QVGARNLLR
+900 Q
-909 NSLTLEKYFDEPRE
+909 
-923 SNIVD
+923 
-928 VFDTNYAH
+928 
-936 VTSSSL
+936 
-942 FGYLVAT
+942 
-949 ANRNKF
+949 
-955 KPNTYTFSM
+955 
-964 YVKTDTPFSMKVGY
+964 
-978 RDNAPAIY
+978 
-986 GNIDVTTEW
+986 
-995 KRIVITFTTTEITT
+995 
-1009 TGRYIYWYPNGN
+1009 
-1021 NLYFSHP
+1021 
-1028 KLETGNKV
+1028 
-1036 TDWSPAPEDI
+1036 
-1046 QEQITKAEQEAKKA
+1046 
-1060 SQDYTDAQDELAL
+1060 
-1073 TKANAY
+1073 
-1079 ADGVVSDEEQR
+1079 
-1090 AIEDAEQKLEQAKS
+1090 
-1104 HAVQKATE
+1104 
-1112 SEKIAKEYAES
+1112 
-1123 KVDNLN
+1123 NLN
-1129 VGTRNLLLNSKERD
+1129 IGTRNLMLNTNERD
-1143 DFIGLDE
+1143 DFIGLEDTH
-1150 NYRYI
+1150 RYI
-1155 SYELTQP
+1155 EYQLTRP
-1162 LTVGREYTLAFEIY
+1162 LTVGDEYTISYEIY
-1176 DLSGEPVRRVSY
+1176 DLSGEQINRVSY
-1188 LPYDPTGERR
+1188 LPYDPAGERK
-1198 DISVYD
+1198 DVSVVD
-1204 DEVKATFTATEQSM
+1204 NKVIATFTAQAKSEK
-1218 LMYIYKGL
+1218 MYLYKGL
-1226 SGATDPTKEMVIK
+1226 AGMTDPTKDFVIK
-1239 NAMLVEGNKVGDYS
+1239 KAMLVEGNKAGDYD
-1253 EAPEIID
+1253 EAPEQAD
-1260 TRLTEM
+1260 TRLNEM
-1266 ETSITQNGEQI
+1266 ETSITQNGKQI

-1284 EYNKT
+1284 EFNES

-1323 GNDGVK
+1323 GNDGVTIK
-1329 IRGDSVDIT
+1329 GDSVDIT
-1338 VNDDFKVVA
+1338 VNKDFQVIA
-1347 QDLNNKVDQD
+1347 QDVDNKVDQD

-1378 IRGGDSNE
+1378 IRGGDSNQ
-1386 YLKLENDTIELHGS
+1386 YLNIENDTIELHGT
-1400 YTRTWQNSTDTN
+1400 YTRTWQGKTDTN
-1412 NVFTRFKDGHLR
+1412 NVFTRLKDGHLR
-1424 FRNNDFDRSIYIS
+1424 FRNVDFNRSIYIS

-1497 IGSNKYSVYL
+1497 IGSNKYSVYI
-1507 RPYSNSRV
+1507 RPFVNTRV
-1515 GVNEFQFYVKL
+1515 GVNEFQYYVKD

-1536 IKYGNITGSGTKM
+1536 LLYGNLTGSGTKM
-1549 GSGIRFSKSQPIV
+1549 GSGIRFGKSTPVV
-1562 YATNDNGDMGSGY
+1562 YATNDNGDIGSGY
-1575 FHAKGFQ
+1575 FYSEGFQ
-1582 GDWITKN
+1582 GDWLTKN
-1589 TNVYACVNGELRVTD
+1589 TNLYACVQSNGTLRVTD
-1604 INGYNGGD
+1604 IMGYNGGD
-1612 IKYKDIRFKNYY
+1612 PNYRDIDALRLNTYHSYAFANHSGKDVYFGVGYNELRITANDWWNGGNPKYQDIRFKSYY

-1638 DYEVLDVIKNDLQ
+1638 DYEVLDVIKNDMQ
-1651 LYSFKREEERGSDY
+1651 IYSYKRNEEKGSDY
-1665 ERNHRGV
+1665 ERNHRS
-1672 VIERETPTE
+1672 VIVERETPIE
-1681 WVHRDGVDNYEMLS
+1681 WVHKDGVDNYEMLS
-1695 WSLKAIQELAHAKDE
+1695 WSLKAIQELAFIKDE
-1710 QDEKIKEQSRIIEE
+1710 QDEKIKEQSRIIEK
-1724 QEKRMDD
+1724 QEKRMND

-1742 INAK
+1742 INEK

>member
-59 KDSNG
+59 KDSDG

-107 MTTSQALYEVLRD
+107 MTTSQALSEVLRD

-138 WTAHKAPYDVALQ
+138 WTEHKAPYDVALQ

-187 KEVKFGKDLTG
+187 KEIVFGKDLTG

-204 FSEIKTALMVVGPE
+204 FTEIKTALMVVGPE
-218 DDDGNT
+218 DDNGNT

-250 PESQNSDITERRLK
+250 PESQDSDITESRLK

-304 VKDTDFNPPLYLEAD
+304 VKDTDFNPPLYLEAE

-333 YSFGKVIRYREE
+333 YSFGKVIRYNEE

-412 SVLRRYRNGE
+412 AVLRRYRNGE

-447 VSTFEDLQLQHTMLQ
+447 VSTFEDLQLQHSMLQ
-462 SDVYDVINSQYLVDT
+462 TDVYDVINSQYLVDT

-509 TIGKLMDTQA
+509 TIGKLIDTQA

-554 EEKLN
+554 EEKFN

-585 PNQEQLT
+585 PNQEQLN
-592 DLRTSLQAYTDG
+592 DLKTTVNAYVDG
-604 QISNL
+604 EIKTLNDNL
-609 NSVLGKEI
+609 V
-617 DSKINTTKN
+617 DKINTDIKATK
-626 EISASI
+626 EELSASV
-632 SSVERKIDGIEVGGR
+632 SSVEEKVNGLEVGAR
-647 NLIRNSE
+647 NLLVSYA
-654 KITDYIILSNVEK
+654 DQ
-667 AGTYSLG
+667 
-674 FEPHFTENIPSEFG
+674 
-688 VYNGRNIVILPNDKP
+688 YNGLVKSYIESTEGFDFSGWGVDLYLSEYINQKLEPTEKYTISYDVEVIGLTDVDQQLEPTMLSTGLILFDRATNDYVMRSRKEMPREIGYTEHISETFEMKTGDYDLIGYSNLFRGSVIVDDTTQNDTDNTTESTQP
-703 RITHTFEVSE
+703 TTDEQNTTTDTNTTETTTDDTTSTQEPTDDTTTNDTTTNDTTTDTTGSVNDGTQEQTDGTTTDTTQTVEVSE
-713 DRIGKDIRL
+713 SDNIRI
-722 FFGGTYMTHGDFT
+722 T
-735 NNGYISKVKL
+735 NLKL
-745 EYGNVATDWTPAP
+745 EKGTVETDYTPAP
-758 EDIED
+758 EDFKND
-763 RISNSKQ
+763 ISSIGATV
-770 EAQNAAIA
+770 EEQNTEISLMKDSIDLKA
-778 DAENK
+778 DK
-783 LKPITTRVATTESDI
+783 TTVTQQ
-798 KVLQDGLK
+798 LG
-806 LTATK
+806 
-811 TEVEQTLNDKLTP
+811 EVESRVEDNTAQLN
-824 IQNQVNEQ
+824 IQSDEIN
-832 KATLDVLP
+832 
-840 EQIASK
+840 SK
-846 VSKSDYTT
+846 VSTSDYTA
-854 DQNNIVS
+854 DQENVVN

-882 LKNYETFKN
+882 L
-891 EITEDVNSV
+891 TEY
-900 QVGARNLLR
+900 Q
-909 NSLTLEKYFDEPRE
+909 
-923 SNIVD
+923 
-928 VFDTNYAH
+928 
-936 VTSSSL
+936 
-942 FGYLVAT
+942 
-949 ANRNKF
+949 
-955 KPNTYTFSM
+955 
-964 YVKTDTPFSMKVGY
+964 
-978 RDNAPAIY
+978 
-986 GNIDVTTEW
+986 
-995 KRIVITFTTTEITT
+995 
-1009 TGRYIYWYPNGN
+1009 
-1021 NLYFSHP
+1021 
-1028 KLETGNKV
+1028 
-1036 TDWSPAPEDI
+1036 
-1046 QEQITKAEQEAKKA
+1046 
-1060 SQDYTDAQDELAL
+1060 
-1073 TKANAY
+1073 
-1079 ADGVVSDEEQR
+1079 
-1090 AIEDAEQKLEQAKS
+1090 
-1104 HAVQKATE
+1104 
-1112 SEKIAKEYAES
+1112 
-1123 KVDNLN
+1123 NLN
-1129 VGTRNLLLNSKERD
+1129 IGTRNLMLNTNERD
-1143 DFIGLDE
+1143 DFIGLEDTH
-1150 NYRYI
+1150 RYI
-1155 SYELTQP
+1155 EYELTRP
-1162 LTVGREYTLAFEIY
+1162 LTVGDEYTLSYEIY
-1176 DLSGEPVRRVSY
+1176 DLSGEQINRVSY
-1188 LPYDPTGERR
+1188 LPYDPAGERK
-1198 DISVYD
+1198 DVSVVD
-1204 DEVKATFTATEQSM
+1204 NKVIATFTAQAKSEK
-1218 LMYIYKGL
+1218 MYLYKGL
-1226 SGATDPTKEMVIK
+1226 AGMTDPTKDFVIK
-1239 NAMLVEGNKVGDYS
+1239 NAMLVEGNKAGDYD
-1253 EAPEIID
+1253 EAPEQAD
-1260 TRLTEM
+1260 TRLNEM
-1266 ETSITQNGEQI
+1266 ETSIQQNGEQI

-1284 EYNKT
+1284 EFNES
-1289 NKTLSQVISTL
+1289 NKTLSQVVSTL

-1323 GNDGVK
+1323 GNDGVT

-1347 QDLNNKVDQD
+1347 QDLDNKVDQD

-1378 IRGGDSNE
+1378 IRGGDSNQ
-1386 YLKLENDTIELHGS
+1386 YLNIENDTIELHGS
-1400 YTRTWQNSTDTN
+1400 YTRTWQGSTDYN
-1412 NVFTRFKDGHLR
+1412 EVFTRLKDGHLR
-1424 FRNNDFDRSIYIS
+1424 FRNNDLSRSIYLS
-1437 DFGISTY
+1437 DFGVSTY

-1467 RGVTLQSGLGVVALR
+1467 RGVTLQSGLGVVALWT
-1482 ADSNRMVIEADDTVN
+1482 DSNRMVIEADDTVN

-1507 RPYSNSRV
+1507 RPFVNTRV
-1515 GVNEFQFYVKL
+1515 GVNEFQYYVKD

-1536 IKYGNITGSGTKM
+1536 LLYGNLTGSGTKM
-1549 GSGIRFSKSQPIV
+1549 GSGIRFSKSAPVV

-1575 FHAKGFQ
+1575 FYGEGFQ
-1582 GDWITKN
+1582 GDWLTKN
-1589 TNVYACVNGELRVTD
+1589 TNLYACVQSNGSLRVTD
-1604 INGYNGGD
+1604 IMGYNGGD
-1612 IKYKDIRFKNYY
+1612 PNYRDIEALRLNTYHSY
-1624 ATSSE
+1624 AFANHSGSDVYFGVGYNELRITANNWWNGGDTQYQNVRARTFYGSLEPNSSE
-1629 KYKYDIQKW
+1629 KYKTNIENWNIDATQTLRDTKL
-1638 DYEVLDVIKNDLQ
+1638 YEYNYISDL
-1651 LYSFKREEERGSDY
+1651 ERGEDIKK
-1665 ERNHRGV
+1665 HGV
-1672 VIERETPTE
+1672 ILERETPDHIKGT
-1681 WVHRDGVDNYEMLS
+1681 DTIDLYEMVS
-1695 WSLKAIQELAHAKDE
+1695 TNTKALKEQIERNDELE
-1710 QDEKIKEQSRIIEE
+1710 RKIKSLEAII
-1724 QEKRMDD
+1724 
-1731 QEERLKKLEEL
+1731 
-1742 INAK
+1742 NG

>member
-18 DDGALFEAVHDRQQK
+18 DDGALFEAKHNRQQK
-33 DKKETFDFT
+33 DKKETFDFS
-42 ILSSRAEKFRER
+42 ILSSRAKKFRER

-59 KDSNG
+59 QDSNRK
-64 QYREFIITGIS
+64 YREFIITGIS

-80 LTDIQTNASYLEDI
+80 ITEIQTNASYLEDI

-107 MTTSQALYEVLRD
+107 MTTSQALYEALRD

-138 WTAHKAPYDVALQ
+138 WTEHKAPYDVALQ

-173 RYAVLKKPKRLFKG
+173 RYALLKKPKRLFKG
-187 KEVKFGKDLTG
+187 KEIVFGKDLTG

-204 FSEIKTALMVVGPE
+204 FTEIKTALMVVGPE

-250 PESQNSDITERRLK
+250 PESQDSDITESRLK
-264 ALGENELDKIKTAS
+264 ALGENELNKIKTAS

-287 IDYLHQHESTS
+287 IDYLYQHETTS

-304 VKDTDFNPPLYLEAD
+304 VKDEDFNPPLYLEAE

-333 YSFGKVIRYREE
+333 YTFGKVIRYSEE

-374 ETAEY
+374 ETVENAD
-379 TEKYYEQKIVK
+379 KYYEQKIIK
-390 QPEPPTNPVDDMLW
+390 QPEPPENPVDDVLW

-412 SVLRRYRNGE
+412 AVLRRYRNGE

-447 VSTFEDLQLQHTMLQ
+447 ISTFEDLQLQHSMLQ

-477 QLKEQVQTDL
+477 ELKEQVQTDL

-509 TIGKLMDTQA
+509 TIGKLIDTQA

-526 NLQKLNDSLQNAKI
+526 NLQKLNDSVQNAKI

-554 EEKLN
+554 EEKFN

-585 PNQEQLT
+585 PNQEQLN
-592 DLRTSLQAYTDG
+592 DLKTTVNDYVDG
-604 QISNL
+604 EIQTLNDNL
-609 NSVLGKEI
+609 V
-617 DSKINTTKN
+617 DKINTDIKATK
-626 EISASI
+626 EELSASV
-632 SSVERKIDGIEVGGR
+632 SSVQEKVDGLEVGGR
-647 NLIRNSE
+647 NLIPAFTNSKWFHYSNAIIEDYKLTFPSGTDNLMSNIIIDIE
-654 KITDYIILSNVEK
+654 KDTNYVFTFNSDLGRYYLYPIIEGEQQGYIRTITE
-667 AGTYSLG
+667 
-674 FEPHFTENIPSEFG
+674 
-688 VYNGRNIVILPNDKP
+688 
-703 RITHTFEVSE
+703 
-713 DRIGKDIRL
+713 GKDVFKFNSGNATQIKL
-722 FFGGTYMTHGDFT
+722 LINSYSENFGLERNFW
-735 NNGYISKVKL
+735 NLKL
-745 EYGNVATDWTPAP
+745 EKGTVATDYTPAP
-758 EDIED
+758 EDFQNN
-763 RISNSKQ
+763 ISSISATV
-770 EAQNAAIA
+770 EEQNTELSLMKDNIDLKA
-778 DAENK
+778 DK
-783 LKPITTRVATTESDI
+783 TTVTQQ
-798 KVLQDGLK
+798 LG
-806 LTATK
+806 
-811 TEVEQTLNDKLTP
+811 EVESRVEDNTAQLN
-824 IQNQVNEQ
+824 IQSDEIN
-832 KATLDVLP
+832 
-840 EQIASK
+840 SK
-846 VSKSDYTT
+846 VSTSDYTA
-854 DQNNIVS
+854 DQENVVN

-882 LKNYETFKN
+882 L
-891 EITEDVNSV
+891 TEY
-900 QVGARNLLR
+900 Q
-909 NSLTLEKYFDEPRE
+909 
-923 SNIVD
+923 
-928 VFDTNYAH
+928 
-936 VTSSSL
+936 
-942 FGYLVAT
+942 
-949 ANRNKF
+949 
-955 KPNTYTFSM
+955 
-964 YVKTDTPFSMKVGY
+964 
-978 RDNAPAIY
+978 
-986 GNIDVTTEW
+986 
-995 KRIVITFTTTEITT
+995 
-1009 TGRYIYWYPNGN
+1009 
-1021 NLYFSHP
+1021 
-1028 KLETGNKV
+1028 
-1036 TDWSPAPEDI
+1036 
-1046 QEQITKAEQEAKKA
+1046 
-1060 SQDYTDAQDELAL
+1060 
-1073 TKANAY
+1073 
-1079 ADGVVSDEEQR
+1079 
-1090 AIEDAEQKLEQAKS
+1090 
-1104 HAVQKATE
+1104 
-1112 SEKIAKEYAES
+1112 
-1123 KVDNLN
+1123 NLN
-1129 VGTRNLLLNSKERD
+1129 IGTRNLMLNTNERD
-1143 DFIGLDE
+1143 DFIGVEDTELHIE
-1150 NYRYI
+1150 
-1155 SYELTQP
+1155 YELTRP
-1162 LTVGREYTLAFEIY
+1162 LTVGDEYTLSYEIY
-1176 DLSGEPVRRVSY
+1176 DLSGEQINRVSY
-1188 LPYDPTGERR
+1188 YPYDPAGEKK
-1198 DISVYD
+1198 DVSVVD
-1204 DEVKATFTATEQSM
+1204 NKVIATFTAQAKSEK
-1218 LMYIYKGL
+1218 MYLYKGL
-1226 SGATDPTKEMVIK
+1226 TGMTDPTKDFVIK
-1239 NAMLVEGNKVGDYS
+1239 NAMLVEGNKAGDYA
-1253 EAPEIID
+1253 EAPEQSD
-1260 TRLTEM
+1260 TRLNEM
-1266 ETSITQNGEQI
+1266 ETSIKQNGEQI

-1284 EYNKT
+1284 EFNES

-1323 GNDGVK
+1323 GNDGVT

-1378 IRGGDSNE
+1378 IRGGDNNQ
-1386 YLKLENDTIELHGS
+1386 YLNIENDTIELHGS
-1400 YTRTWQNSTDTN
+1400 YTRTWQGSTDN
-1412 NVFTRFKDGHLR
+1412 SNVFTRLKDGHLR

-1462 YDSGA
+1462 YDSNA

-1497 IGSNKYSVYL
+1497 IGSNKYSVYI
-1507 RPYSNSRV
+1507 RPFVNTRA
-1515 GVNEFQFYVKL
+1515 GVNEFQYYVKD
-1526 NPTADATDGV
+1526 NPTADETDGV
-1536 IKYGNITGSGTKM
+1536 LLYGNLTGSGTKM
-1549 GSGIRFSKSQPIV
+1549 GSGIRFGKSTPVV
-1562 YATNDNGDMGSGY
+1562 YATNDNGDIGSGY
-1575 FHAKGFQ
+1575 FYSEGFQ
-1582 GDWITKN
+1582 GDWLTKN
-1589 TNVYACVNGELRVTD
+1589 TNLYACVQSNGSLRVTD
-1604 INGYNGGD
+1604 IMGYNGGD
-1612 IKYKDIRFKNYY
+1612 PNYRDIEAMRLNTYHSYAFANHSGKDVYFGVGYNELRITANDWWNGGSPKYQDIRFKSYY

-1651 LYSFKREEERGSDY
+1651 LYSFKREEERGGDY

-1672 VIERETPTE
+1672 VIERETPIE

-1710 QDEKIKEQSRIIEE
+1710 QDIIMQKQDERI
-1724 QEKRMDD
+1724 
-1731 QEERLKKLEEL
+1731 KKLEEL

>member
-107 MTTSQALYEVLRD
+107 MTTSQALYEALRD

-138 WTAHKAPYDVALQ
+138 WTEHKAPYDVALQ

-187 KEVKFGKDLTG
+187 KEIKFGKDLTG

-204 FSEIKTALMVVGPE
+204 FTEIKTALMVVGPE

-250 PESQNSDITERRLK
+250 PESQNSDITESRLK

-278 VTYEISSLD
+278 VTYEISSVD

-353 RLQEIREKL
+353 RLQEIRNKL

-412 SVLRRYRNGE
+412 AVLRRYRNGE

-447 VSTFEDLQLQHTMLQ
+447 VSTFEDLQLQHSMLQ

-487 DSVSVVFNQIKTN
+487 DSVSLVFNQIKTN

-509 TIGKLMDTQA
+509 TIGKLIDTQA

-540 SIDERLKLLQQQYT
+540 SIDERIKLLQQQYT
-554 EEKLN
+554 EEKFN

-592 DLRTSLQAYTDG
+592 DLKTTVNAYVDG
-604 QISNL
+604 EIKTLNDNL
-609 NSVLGKEI
+609 V
-617 DSKINTTKN
+617 DKINTDITATK
-626 EISASI
+626 EELSASV
-632 SSVERKIDGIEVGGR
+632 SSVQEQVNGLEIGAR
-647 NLIRNSE
+647 NLIPAFTNSKWFHHSNAIIEDYKLTYPSDTDNLMSNIIIDIE
-654 KITDYIILSNVEK
+654 KDTNYVFTFNSDLGRYYLYPIVDGEQQEYIRTIK
-667 AGTYSLG
+667 Q
-674 FEPHFTENIPSEFG
+674 
-688 VYNGRNIVILPNDKP
+688 
-703 RITHTFEVSE
+703 
-713 DRIGKDIRL
+713 GKDV
-722 FFGGTYMTHGDFT
+722 FKFNSGNATQ
-735 NNGYISKVKL
+735 VKL
-745 EYGNVATDWTPAP
+745 LINSYSKNFGLERNFWDLKLEKGTIATDWTPAP
-758 EDIED
+758 EDFKND
-763 RISNSKQ
+763 ISSIGASVV
-770 EAQNAAIA
+770 EQNTEIKLMKDNINLKA
-778 DAENK
+778 D
-783 LKPITTRVATTESDI
+783 EST
-798 KVLQDGLK
+798 VTQQLG
-806 LTATK
+806 
-811 TEVEQTLNDKLTP
+811 EVESQVQDNTAQLG
-824 IQNQVNEQ
+824 IQADEI
-832 KATLDVLP
+832 K
-840 EQIASK
+840 SK
-846 VSKSDYTT
+846 VSESKYTA
-854 DQNNIVS
+854 DQENVVN
-861 RLDSAETERQQLSD
+861 RLDSAETERQQLSN
-875 EINDRVT
+875 EINDKVT
-882 LKNYETFKN
+882 LKDYETFKN
-891 EITEDVNSV
+891 EISENVNNV

-909 NSLTLEKYFDEPRE
+909 NSLTLEKYFDEPKE

-936 VTSSSL
+936 VTSGL
-942 FGYLVAT
+942 IFGYFVET
-949 ANRNKF
+949 ENQNKF

-964 YVKTDTPFSMKVGY
+964 YVKTDTPFSMEVGY
-978 RDNAPAIY
+978 RENKAKTHGDV
-986 GNIDVTTEW
+986 DVTTEW
-995 KRIVITFTTTEITT
+995 KRIVITFTTTEIAT

-1021 NLYFSHP
+1021 NVYFSHP
-1028 KLETGNKV
+1028 KLETGNKA

-1150 NYRYI
+1150 THRYI

-1188 LPYDPTGERR
+1188 LPYDPTGEKR

-1204 DEVKATFTATEQSM
+1204 DEVKATFTATAQSM

-1266 ETSITQNGEQI
+1266 ETSITQNGKQI

-1284 EYNKT
+1284 EFNES

-1323 GNDGVK
+1323 GNDGVTIK
-1329 IRGDSVDIT
+1329 GDSVDIT

-1378 IRGGDSNE
+1378 IRGGDSNQ
-1386 YLKLENDTIELHGS
+1386 YLNIENDTIELHGS
-1400 YTRTWQNSTDTN
+1400 YTRTWQGSTDTN
-1412 NVFTRFKDGHLR
+1412 DVFTRLKDGHLR

-1444 LDGDP
+1444 LDGDS
-1449 RNASGTLEFFDYT
+1449 RNASGTIEFFDYT

-1549 GSGIRFSKSQPIV
+1549 GSGIRFSKSQPVV

-1575 FHAKGFQ
+1575 FYAEGLQ

-1589 TNVYACVNGELRVTD
+1589 TNLYACVHGELRVTG
-1604 INGYNGGD
+1604 INGYNGGNPE
-1612 IKYKDIRFKNYY
+1612 YQDIRFKNYY

-1672 VIERETPTE
+1672 VIERETPIE
-1681 WVHRDGVDNYEMLS
+1681 WVHKDGVDNYEMLS

-1710 QDEKIKEQSRIIEE
+1710 QDIIMQKQDERI
-1724 QEKRMDD
+1724 
-1731 QEERLKKLEEL
+1731 KKLEEL

>member
-18 DDGALFEAVHDRQQK
+18 DDGALFEAKHNRQQK
-33 DKKETFDFT
+33 DKKETFDFS

-59 KDSNG
+59 QDSNRK
-64 QYREFIITGIS
+64 YREFIITGIS

-80 LTDIQTNASYLEDI
+80 ITEIQTNASYLEDI
-94 GTAKPFVPGKLEN
+94 GTAKPFLPGELKD
-107 MTTSQALYEVLRD
+107 MTATQALYEVLRD

-128 TEYNGLKTTT
+128 TEYNGIKTTK
-138 WTAHKAPYDVALQ
+138 WTEHKAPYDVGLQ

-160 DFYIELGSNKVEH
+160 DFYIELGSNEVEH
-173 RYAVLKKPKRLFKG
+173 RYAVLRHPKRLFKG

-204 FSEIKTALMVVGPE
+204 FTEIKTALMVVGPE

-224 TEVIVTDDQAQEQF
+224 KEVVVTDDLAQRQF

-250 PESQNSDITERRLK
+250 PESQNSDITESKLK
-264 ALGENELDKIKTAS
+264 ALGKNELNKIKTAS

-287 IDYLHQHESTS
+287 IDYLYQHETTS

-304 VKDTDFNPPLYLEAD
+304 VKDEDFNPPLYLEAE

-333 YSFGKVIRYREE
+333 YTFGKVIRYSEE

-374 ETAEY
+374 ETVENAD
-379 TEKYYEQKIVK
+379 KYYEQKIIK
-390 QPEPPTNPVDDMLW
+390 QPEPPTNPIDDMLW

-412 SVLRRYRNGE
+412 AVLRRYRNGE

-447 VSTFEDLQLQHTMLQ
+447 VSTFEDLQLQHSMLQ

-509 TIGKLMDTQA
+509 TIGKLIDTQA

-554 EEKLN
+554 EEKFN

-585 PNQEQLT
+585 PNQEQLN
-592 DLRTSLQAYTDG
+592 DLKTTVNDYVDG
-604 QISNL
+604 EIQTLNDNL
-609 NSVLGKEI
+609 V
-617 DSKINTTKN
+617 DKINTDIKATK
-626 EISASI
+626 EELSASV
-632 SSVERKIDGIEVGGR
+632 SSVEEKVNGLEVGTR
-647 NLIRNSE
+647 NLLVSYA
-654 KITDYIILSNVEK
+654 DQ
-667 AGTYSLG
+667 
-674 FEPHFTENIPSEFG
+674 
-688 VYNGRNIVILPNDKP
+688 YNGLVKSYIESTQGFVFSGFGDNLYSSEYINQILEPEETYTISYDVVVIGLTDVAEQLEPTSLSTGLSLFDKTANDYVMRSNKEMPREIGYTEHISETFEMKTGDYDLIGYSNLFRGSIIVDDTTGNDTSDTTESTQP
-703 RITHTFEVSE
+703 TTDEQNTTTDTNTTETTTDDTTSTQEPTDDTTTNDTTTDTTGSANDGTQEPTDDTTTDTTQTVEVSE
-713 DRIGKDIRL
+713 SDTIRIANLRL
-722 FFGGTYMTHGDFT
+722 KKGT
-735 NNGYISKVKL
+735 V
-745 EYGNVATDWTPAP
+745 ETDYTPAP
-758 EDIED
+758 EDFKNDISSIGATVEEQNTEISLMKDNINLKADKTTVTQQLGKVESQVED
-763 RISNSKQ
+763 NT
-770 EAQNAAIA
+770 AQLNIQ
-778 DAENK
+778 
-783 LKPITTRVATTESDI
+783 SDKI
-798 KVLQDGLK
+798 
-806 LTATK
+806 
-811 TEVEQTLNDKLTP
+811 N
-824 IQNQVNEQ
+824 
-832 KATLDVLP
+832 
-840 EQIASK
+840 SK
-846 VSKSDYTT
+846 VSTSDYTA
-854 DQNNIVS
+854 DQENVVN
-861 RLDSAETERQQLSD
+861 RLNSAETERQQLSD

-882 LKNYETFKN
+882 L
-891 EITEDVNSV
+891 TEY
-900 QVGARNLLR
+900 Q
-909 NSLTLEKYFDEPRE
+909 
-923 SNIVD
+923 
-928 VFDTNYAH
+928 
-936 VTSSSL
+936 
-942 FGYLVAT
+942 
-949 ANRNKF
+949 
-955 KPNTYTFSM
+955 
-964 YVKTDTPFSMKVGY
+964 
-978 RDNAPAIY
+978 
-986 GNIDVTTEW
+986 
-995 KRIVITFTTTEITT
+995 
-1009 TGRYIYWYPNGN
+1009 
-1021 NLYFSHP
+1021 
-1028 KLETGNKV
+1028 
-1036 TDWSPAPEDI
+1036 
-1046 QEQITKAEQEAKKA
+1046 
-1060 SQDYTDAQDELAL
+1060 
-1073 TKANAY
+1073 
-1079 ADGVVSDEEQR
+1079 
-1090 AIEDAEQKLEQAKS
+1090 
-1104 HAVQKATE
+1104 
-1112 SEKIAKEYAES
+1112 
-1123 KVDNLN
+1123 NLN
-1129 VGTRNLLLNSKERD
+1129 IGTRNLMLNTNERD
-1143 DFIGLDE
+1143 DFTGVEDTELHIE
-1150 NYRYI
+1150 
-1155 SYELTQP
+1155 YELTRP
-1162 LTVGREYTLAFEIY
+1162 LTVGDEYTLSYEIY
-1176 DLSGEPVRRVSY
+1176 DLSGEQINRVSY
-1188 LPYDPTGERR
+1188 LPYDPAGERK
-1198 DISVYD
+1198 DISVVD
-1204 DEVKATFTATEQSM
+1204 NKVIATFTAQAKSEK
-1218 LMYIYKGL
+1218 MYLYKGL
-1226 SGATDPTKEMVIK
+1226 AGMTDPTKDFVIK
-1239 NAMLVEGNKVGDYS
+1239 NAMLVEGNKAGDYA
-1253 EAPEIID
+1253 EAPEQSD
-1260 TRLTEM
+1260 TRLNKM
-1266 ETSITQNGEQI
+1266 ETSIKQNGEQI

-1284 EYNKT
+1284 EFNES

-1323 GNDGVK
+1323 GNDGVT

-1347 QDLNNKVDQD
+1347 QDLDNKVDQD

-1378 IRGGDSNE
+1378 IRGGDSNQ
-1386 YLKLENDTIELHGS
+1386 YVNIENDTIELHGN
-1400 YTRTWQNSTDTN
+1400 YTRTWQNSTDNN

-1462 YDSGA
+1462 YDSSA

-1507 RPYSNSRV
+1507 RPFVNTRV
-1515 GVNEFQFYVKL
+1515 GVNEFQYYVKK
-1526 NPTADATDGV
+1526 NPTPDATDGV
-1536 IKYGNITGSGTKM
+1536 LLYGNLTGSGTRM
-1549 GSGIRFSKSQPIV
+1549 GSGIRFSKSAPVV

-1575 FHAKGFQ
+1575 FYSEGFQ
-1582 GDWITKN
+1582 GDWLTKN
-1589 TNVYACVNGELRVTD
+1589 TNLYACVQSNGSLRVTD
-1604 INGYNGGD
+1604 IMGYNGGD
-1612 IKYKDIRFKNYY
+1612 PNYRDIEAMRLNTYDGAAFANHSGGNVYFGVGYHELRITANDWYNGGSPKYQDIRFKNYY

-1672 VIERETPTE
+1672 VIERETPIE

-1710 QDEKIKEQSRIIEE
+1710 QDKIMQKQDKIMQKQDERI
-1724 QEKRMDD
+1724 
-1731 QEERLKKLEEL
+1731 KKLEEL

>member
-18 DDGALFEAVHDRQQK
+18 DDGALFEAKHNRQQK
-33 DKKETFDFT
+33 DKKETFDFS

-59 KDSNG
+59 QDSNG
-64 QYREFIITGIS
+64 QYREFIVTGIS

-80 LTDIQTNASYLEDI
+80 ITEIQTNASYLEDI
-94 GTAKPFVPGKLEN
+94 GTAKPFVPGELKD
-107 MTTSQALYEVLRD
+107 MTVTQALYEVLRD

-138 WTAHKAPYDVALQ
+138 WTEHKSPYDVGLQ

-187 KEVKFGKDLTG
+187 KEIVFGKDLTG

-204 FSEIKTALMVVGPE
+204 FTEIKTALMVVGPE

-250 PESQNSDITERRLK
+250 PESQDSDITESRLK

-287 IDYLHQHESTS
+287 IDYLYQHETTS

-304 VKDTDFNPPLYLEAD
+304 VKDEDFNPPLYLEAE

-333 YSFGKVIRYREE
+333 YTFGKVIRYSEE

-374 ETAEY
+374 ETVENAD
-379 TEKYYEQKIVK
+379 KYYEQKIIK
-390 QPEPPTNPVDDMLW
+390 QPEPPENPVDDMLW

-412 SVLRRYRNGE
+412 AVLRRYRNGE

-447 VSTFEDLQLQHTMLQ
+447 ISTFEDLQLQHSMLQ

-477 QLKEQVQTDL
+477 KLKEQVQTDL
-487 DSVSVVFNQIKTN
+487 DGVSVVFNQIKTN

-509 TIGKLMDTQA
+509 TIGKLIDTQA

-526 NLQKLNDSLQNAKI
+526 NLQKLNDSVQNAKI

-554 EEKLN
+554 EEKFN
-559 DAMTEVAKTLPNG
+559 DAMTEVANTLPNG
-572 EWNSETGQLLADI
+572 EWDSETGRLLADI
-585 PNQEQLT
+585 PNQEQLA
-592 DLRTSLQAYTDG
+592 DLKTTVNDYVDG
-604 QISNL
+604 
-609 NSVLGKEI
+609 EI
-617 DSKINTTKN
+617 
-626 EISASI
+626 
-632 SSVERKIDGIEVGGR
+632 
-647 NLIRNSE
+647 
-654 KITDYIILSNVEK
+654 
-667 AGTYSLG
+667 
-674 FEPHFTENIPSEFG
+674 
-688 VYNGRNIVILPNDKP
+688 
-703 RITHTFEVSE
+703 
-713 DRIGKDIRL
+713 
-722 FFGGTYMTHGDFT
+722 
-735 NNGYISKVKL
+735 
-745 EYGNVATDWTPAP
+745 
-758 EDIED
+758 
-763 RISNSKQ
+763 
-770 EAQNAAIA
+770 
-778 DAENK
+778 
-783 LKPITTRVATTESDI
+783 
-798 KVLQDGLK
+798 
-806 LTATK
+806 
-811 TEVEQTLNDKLTP
+811 QTLNDNLVKKINTDITTTKEELSASVSSVEEKVNGLEVGARNLLVSYTDQYNGMVKPYIKSTQSFEFSGWGANLYSSEYINQKLKPEETYTISYDVEVIGLTDVAEQLEPTMLSTGLILFDRTTNDYVMRSRKEIPREIGYTEHISETFEMKTGDYDLIGYSNLFSGNVIVDDTTDNDTSNTTERTQTNTEEQNTTTDTNTTETTTDDTTSTQEPTDDTTTNDTKTDTTQTVEVSESDTIRITNLKLEKGTVATDYTP
-824 IQNQVNEQ
+824 SPEDFQNDISSISATVEEQNTELSLMKDSIDLKADKTTVTQQLGTVESQVEDNTAQLNIQAEEIN
-832 KATLDVLP
+832 
-840 EQIASK
+840 SK
-846 VSKSDYTT
+846 VSTSDYTA
-854 DQNNIVS
+854 DQENVVN

-882 LKNYETFKN
+882 L
-891 EITEDVNSV
+891 TEY
-900 QVGARNLLR
+900 Q
-909 NSLTLEKYFDEPRE
+909 
-923 SNIVD
+923 
-928 VFDTNYAH
+928 
-936 VTSSSL
+936 
-942 FGYLVAT
+942 
-949 ANRNKF
+949 
-955 KPNTYTFSM
+955 
-964 YVKTDTPFSMKVGY
+964 
-978 RDNAPAIY
+978 
-986 GNIDVTTEW
+986 
-995 KRIVITFTTTEITT
+995 
-1009 TGRYIYWYPNGN
+1009 
-1021 NLYFSHP
+1021 
-1028 KLETGNKV
+1028 
-1036 TDWSPAPEDI
+1036 
-1046 QEQITKAEQEAKKA
+1046 
-1060 SQDYTDAQDELAL
+1060 
-1073 TKANAY
+1073 
-1079 ADGVVSDEEQR
+1079 
-1090 AIEDAEQKLEQAKS
+1090 
-1104 HAVQKATE
+1104 
-1112 SEKIAKEYAES
+1112 
-1123 KVDNLN
+1123 NLN
-1129 VGTRNLLLNSKERD
+1129 IGTRNLMLNTNERD
-1143 DFIGLDE
+1143 DFIGVEDTELHIE
-1150 NYRYI
+1150 
-1155 SYELTQP
+1155 YELTRP
-1162 LTVGREYTLAFEIY
+1162 LTVGDEYTLSYEIY
-1176 DLSGEPVRRVSY
+1176 DLSGEPINRVSY
-1188 LPYDPTGERR
+1188 YPYDPAGERR
-1198 DISVYD
+1198 NISVVD
-1204 DEVKATFTATEQSM
+1204 NKVIATFKAQAKSEK
-1218 LMYIYKGL
+1218 MYLYKGL
-1226 SGATDPTKEMVIK
+1226 AGTTDPTKDFVIK
-1239 NAMLVEGNKVGDYS
+1239 NAMLVEGNKAGDYA
-1253 EAPEIID
+1253 EAPEQSD
-1260 TRLTEM
+1260 TRLNEM
-1266 ETSITQNGEQI
+1266 ETSIKQNGEQI

-1284 EYNKT
+1284 EFNES

-1323 GNDGVK
+1323 GNDGVT

-1378 IRGGDSNE
+1378 IRGGDNNQ
-1386 YLKLENDTIELHGS
+1386 YLNIENDTIELHGS
-1400 YTRTWQNSTDTN
+1400 YTRTWQGSTDNN
-1412 NVFTRFKDGHLR
+1412 NVFTRLKDGHLR

-1462 YDSGA
+1462 YDSNA

-1497 IGSNKYSVYL
+1497 IGSNKYSVYI
-1507 RPYSNSRV
+1507 RPFVNTRA
-1515 GVNEFQFYVKL
+1515 GVNEFQYYVKD
-1526 NPTADATDGV
+1526 NPTVDETDGV
-1536 IKYGNITGSGTKM
+1536 LLYGNLTGTGTKM
-1549 GSGIRFSKSQPIV
+1549 GSGIRFGKSAPVV
-1562 YATNDNGDMGSGY
+1562 YATNDNGDIGGGY
-1575 FHAKGFQ
+1575 FYSEGFQ
-1582 GDWITKN
+1582 GDWLTKN
-1589 TNVYACVNGELRVTD
+1589 TNLYACVQSNGSLRVTD
-1604 INGYNGGD
+1604 IMGYNGGD
-1612 IKYKDIRFKNYY
+1612 PNYRDIEAMRLNTYHSYAFANHSGKDVYFGVGYNELRITANDWWNGGNPKYQDIRFKSYY

-1672 VIERETPTE
+1672 VIERETPIE

-1710 QDEKIKEQSRIIEE
+1710 QDIIMQKQDERI
-1724 QEKRMDD
+1724 
-1731 QEERLKKLEEL
+1731 KKLEEL